1 MREMFPRSACCRR
14 GESERELSKAQ
25 QHTADH
31 ASNRAMQTTSL
42 FHLRWEKHQRR
53 RAR

>member
-1 MREMFPRSACCRR
+1 MFPRSACCRR
-14 GESERELSKAQ
+14 GESERELSDAQQ
-25 QHTADH
+25 QHTAGH
-31 ASNRAMQTTSL
+31 APNRAMQTTSL